1 MILLMQKLLVL
12 FLASTAIDLAFP
24 DTFFTPSLPDVHEFD
39 YGLSALDKILD
50 KLTFM
55 EYNTE
60 P

>member
-12 FLASTAIDLAFP
+12 YLASTAIDLAFP
-24 DTFFTPSLPDVHEFD
+24 NDTSVTSSLVPDVPD
-39 YGLSALDKILD
+39 LSVLD
-50 KLTFM
+50 KLSFM

>member
-12 FLASTAIDLAFP
+12 YLASTAIDLAFP
-24 DTFFTPSLPDVHEFD
+24 NTTVTSSLPYMHE
-39 YGLSALDKILD
+39 LD
-50 KLTFM
+50 KLSVM

>member
-1 MILLMQKLLVL
+1 MQKLLVL
-12 FLASTAIDLAFP
+12 FLASTAIDLTFP
-24 DTFFTPSLPDVHEFD
+24 NNTLPDMHEFD

-60 P
+60 S